1 MSRSNK
7 KTPITKYCGDS
18 RFGKRQAG
26 KKVRKSD
33 GKLLLKGSQYKKL
46 FETWNIND
54 FVQYY
59 SLKDAEKQENI
70 ERWKK
75 YFYRK

>member
-1 MSRSNK
+1 MSRSYK

-33 GKLLLKGSQYKKL
+33 GKLL
-46 FETWNIND
+46 FATWNIND

>member
-1 MSRSNK
+1 MSRSYK
-7 KTPITKYCGDS
+7 KTPISKYGGDS

-54 FVQYY
+54 FVQFY
-59 SLKDAEKQENI
+59 SLKEAEIQENI